1 MMSYR
6 QIEANRRNALLSTG
20 PKTETGKKASRR
32 NALRHGLTAETVVA
46 ELEDPEDYK
55 AFQATVA
62 SDFDA
67 QTAVERELV
76 LRLASLLWRLRRAIA
91 IDTGLIQIADVN
103 NKISDLEPTV
113 HLERGDLDRVVQ
125 FAGDST
131 RMVSASTSTCSSEY
145 APDEK
150 GNYQKEE
157 SASQANL
164 ALASDLAARFLR
176 LDSSVVERLTRYE
189 TALWHQTY
197 QLIFVL
203 DYLRR
208 RNLDLKWAPRAL
220 PFSGRLHPL
229 RSMFP
234 KG

>member
-32 NALRHGLTAETVVA
+32 NALRHGLTA
-46 ELEDPEDYK
+46 
-55 AFQATVA
+55 
-62 SDFDA
+62 
-67 QTAVERELV
+67 
-76 LRLASLLWRLRRAIA
+76 
-91 IDTGLIQIADVN
+91 
-103 NKISDLEPTV
+103 
-113 HLERGDLDRVVQ
+113 
-125 FAGDST
+125 
-131 RMVSASTSTCSSEY
+131 
-145 APDEK
+145 
-150 GNYQKEE
+150 
-157 SASQANL
+157 
-164 ALASDLAARFLR
+164 
-176 LDSSVVERLTRYE
+176 LTRYE

-220 PFSGRLHPL
+220 PFSGRVRPL